1 MKEVF
6 LIKKVLP
13 KNVFTKKKKSSHQ
26 NKKKR
31 NYAKKNFMK
40 VKI

>member
-13 KNVFTKKKKSSHQ
+13 KNVFTKKKSSHQ

-31 NYAKKNFMK
+31 NYAKKFFMK